1 MSPDLITFA
10 AAAITVGAV
19 VGGLTGVPGRLAG
32 WTKQQAEQVPWCD

>member
-19 VGGLTGVPGRLAG
+19 VGVLTGVLGRLAG
-32 WTKQQAEQVPWCD
+32 WTKQQAEQVPWGD